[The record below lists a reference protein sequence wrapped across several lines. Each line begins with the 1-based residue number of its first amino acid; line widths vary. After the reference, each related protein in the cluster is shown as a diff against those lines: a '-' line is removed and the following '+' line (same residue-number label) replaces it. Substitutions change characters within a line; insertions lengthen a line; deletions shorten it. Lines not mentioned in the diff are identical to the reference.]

1 VPAIVGTSGS
11 EPGVHHVLRSIQ
23 QAHAGSQAEAPA
35 RAWPHASRSS
45 WTTTVPSRLTQ
56 PSSLEVTEGNDST
69 DWELWRDSVNCFDSQ
84 LRSLQPSV
92 ELHEP
97 KPGTPTEFE
106 DIDVFARVR
115 RRDV

>member
-1 VPAIVGTSGS
+1 MFFGLFNKRKRTAKPKRQPQ
-11 EPGVHHVLRSIQ
+11 PGRTP
-23 QAHAGSQAEAPA
+23 G
-35 RAWPHASRSS
+35 RSS
-45 WTTTVPSRLTQ
+45 WTATEPSRLTQ

-69 DWELWRDSVNCFDSQ
+69 DWALWQDSVNCLDSQ

-97 KPGTPTEFE
+97 NPATPTGFE
-106 DIDVFARVR
+106 DVDVFARVR

>member
-1 VPAIVGTSGS
+1 MFFGLFNKRTPAAKPKRQP
-11 EPGVHHVLRSIQ
+11 EPGRT
-23 QAHAGSQAEAPA
+23 P
-35 RAWPHASRSS
+35 RRSS

-69 DWELWRDSVNCFDSQ
+69 DWELWQDSVNCFDSQ

-92 ELHEP
+92 EIHEP
-97 KPGTPTEFE
+97 KPATPTEFE